1 VVSATIGLGRF
12 PVLQKVSGHLMSIA
26 GVVSAAPTAPA
37 RWRSRFVNRG
47 ESPADCMPPVSE
59 SRRATSLRKSV
70 EATLSPAEAAAA
82 ANCTAARRPAAICG
96 SSAVG
101 DPHPRWN
108 DPTTVPTGWSTSG
121 SREQRRL
128 GPGEVGVTSPLG
140 GGEDECGLVQAEAA
154 RQIAR
159 LTTKLS
165 KRCVIYSKVGP
176 HDRLLRRPFL
186 APTPGTGSAGQR
198 GPRAPRT
205 RDDRGNG
212 RATHRPGTTAPGR
225 TGAERRHGAGRGAG
239 ATDQAER

>member
-1 VVSATIGLGRF
+1 
-12 PVLQKVSGHLMSIA
+12 MSIA

-70 EATLSPAEAAAA
+70 EATFSPAEAAAA
-82 ANCTAARRPAAICG
+82 ANCAAARRPAAICG

-128 GPGEVGVTSPLG
+128 GPGEVGVASPLG
-140 GGEDECGLVQAEAA
+140 GGEDECGLVQAEAD

-159 LTTKLS
+159 LTTRLNM
-165 KRCVIYSKVGP
+165 RCVIHSRVGSA
-176 HDRLLRRPFL
+176 RQTLERPLL
-186 APTPGTGSAGQR
+186 APTRGPGWPRPYGTPGLSPVAGVIGRGKFLRPCDGSAETPDRSGEF
-198 GPRAPRT
+198 T
-205 RDDRGNG
+205 RDG
-212 RATHRPGTTAPGR
+212 
-225 TGAERRHGAGRGAG
+225 ERRTWAL
-239 ATDQAER
+239 